1 MPRSSLRARGPLGRR
16 LLRGTSLTQ
25 DKNKLSWG
33 LFLGK
38 NVESLKTE
46 CKSSRQWRI
55 LWANKNG
62 DPGKIEEVVWTVGS
76 SRFQILKVLNTGV
89 GKPGDL
95 EKREGDLP
103 KEPEDLIFKITRRSL
118 AKTKY
123 LIAKAKR
130 EVEGF
135 IRKA

>member
-1 MPRSSLRARGPLGRR
+1 V
-16 LLRGTSLTQ
+16 
-25 DKNKLSWG
+25 K
-33 LFLGK
+33 
-38 NVESLKTE
+38 SLKTE

-62 DPGKIEEVVWTVGS
+62 DLEKIEEVVWTVGS
-76 SRFQILKVLNTGV
+76 LRFQILKVLNTGV
-89 GKPGDL
+89 GKAGDL
-95 EKREGDLP
+95 EKRGGNLP

-130 EVEGF
+130 EVEEF

>member
-1 MPRSSLRARGPLGRR
+1 MPFFVQIK
-16 LLRGTSLTQ
+16 LTQ

-55 LWANKNG
+55 LWLEKSC
-62 DPGKIEEVVWTVGS
+62 DPEKIGGQVWTEGNV
-76 SRFQILKVLNTGV
+76 RMQIIKSLNTEV
-89 GKPGDL
+89 EKIGDL

>member
-1 MPRSSLRARGPLGRR
+1 M
-16 LLRGTSLTQ
+16 
-25 DKNKLSWG
+25 
-33 LFLGK
+33 
-38 NVESLKTE
+38 
-46 CKSSRQWRI
+46 
-55 LWANKNG
+55 
-62 DPGKIEEVVWTVGS
+62 
-76 SRFQILKVLNTGV
+76 LNTGV

-103 KEPEDLIFKITRRSL
+103 EEPENLIFKITRRSL

-130 EVEGF
+130 EVKEF

>member
-1 MPRSSLRARGPLGRR
+1 
-16 LLRGTSLTQ
+16 
-25 DKNKLSWG
+25 
-33 LFLGK
+33 
-38 NVESLKTE
+38 
-46 CKSSRQWRI
+46 
-55 LWANKNG
+55 
-62 DPGKIEEVVWTVGS
+62 VWTVGS
-76 SRFQILKVLNTGV
+76 LRFQILKVLNIGV
-89 GKPGDL
+89 GKAGDL

-130 EVEGF
+130 EVEEF